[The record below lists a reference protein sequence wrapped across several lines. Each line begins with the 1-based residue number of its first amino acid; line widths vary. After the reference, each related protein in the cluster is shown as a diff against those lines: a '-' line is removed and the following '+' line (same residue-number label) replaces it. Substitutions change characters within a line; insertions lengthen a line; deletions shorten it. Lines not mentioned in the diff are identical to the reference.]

1 MNDDIRHIIESL
13 LFVSETPLSIGR
25 MAEVLELDD
34 LAAVRAAVGRL
45 ADEYERRKGGFYLS
59 EVAGGYQLRTR
70 PEHKE
75 WIQRML
81 QSGPSRLSKA
91 AMETLAI
98 VAYRQPVLRSDVE
111 HIRGVDCGG
120 VLRVLLER
128 KIIKILGRK
137 EMPGRPLLYGT
148 TRKFLE
154 MFNLRDLKDL
164 PTPKELSPEK
174 SGTDNAPASDGPL
187 FSEALEETVEL
198 EELPNEAPDTRPE
211 QKKEEK
217 PDEPEGPEAPAAAGI
232 IPDPKPPEDQH
243 PEYLPRQYLPMI
255 IEDDLPVSDA
265 EPDPDADRNAPS
277 DPDPLEPAGDGTP
290 EKNT

>member
-34 LAAVRAAVGRL
+34 LAAVRTAVLKL
-45 ADEYERRKGGFYLS
+45 ADEYERRRGGFYLS

-98 VAYRQPVLRSDVE
+98 VAYKQPVLRSDVE
-111 HIRGVDCGG
+111 HIRGVDSGG

-174 SGTDNAPASDGPL
+174 SGSSNAPESYGPL
-187 FSEALEETVEL
+187 FSEPPIEITDDASDI
-198 EELPNEAPDTRPE
+198 PPE
-211 QKKEEK
+211 KYS
-217 PDEPEGPEAPAAAGI
+217 DEAPAEPETAGDTQPQDMSSDRPPQAAL
-232 IPDPKPPEDQH
+232 H
-243 PEYLPRQYLPMI
+243 PEYLPMI
-255 IEDDLPVSDA
+255 IEKNPA
-265 EPDPDADRNAPS
+265 IPTPAPDADQASDTEPS
-277 DPDPLEPAGDGTP
+277 PPQPGKDGAP

>member
-34 LAAVRAAVGRL
+34 LAAVRTAVRKL
-45 ADEYERRKGGFYLS
+45 ADEYERRRGGFYLS

-98 VAYRQPVLRSDVE
+98 VAYKQPVLRSDVE
-111 HIRGVDCGG
+111 HIRGVDSGG

-174 SGTDNAPASDGPL
+174 SGSSNAPEPYGPL
-187 FSEALEETVEL
+187 FSEPPIEITDDASDI
-198 EELPNEAPDTRPE
+198 PPE
-211 QKKEEK
+211 NYS
-217 PDEPEGPEAPAAAGI
+217 DEAPAQLETAGDTPPQDMSSDRPPQAAL
-232 IPDPKPPEDQH
+232 H
-243 PEYLPRQYLPMI
+243 PEYLPMI
-255 IEDDLPVSDA
+255 IEKNPA
-265 EPDPDADRNAPS
+265 IPTPEPDADQASYPEPS
-277 DPDPLEPAGDGTP
+277 TPQPGKDGAP

>member
-1 MNDDIRHIIESL
+1 MNQDIKHIIESL
-13 LFVSETPLSIGR
+13 LFVSETPLSIRR
-25 MAEVLELDD
+25 MAEVLDLDD
-34 LAAVRAAVGRL
+34 LAAVRNAVRRL
-45 ADEYERRKGGFYLS
+45 SDEYDRRKGGFYLS

-70 PEHKE
+70 PEHKA

-81 QSGPSRLSKA
+81 QSGPSRLSRA

-120 VLRVLLER
+120 VLRALLER

-154 MFNLRDLKDL
+154 IFNLKDLKDL
-164 PTPKELSPEK
+164 PTPKELAPEK
-174 SGTDNAPASDGPL
+174 SGTSDAPATDGSP
-187 FSEALEETVEL
+187 F
-198 EELPNEAPDTRPE
+198 PEAPKEITDEAPGETPE
-211 QKKEEK
+211 RQ
-217 PDEPEGPEAPAAAGI
+217 PDEAEGPEAPTTEDI
-232 IPDPKPPEDQH
+232 SPDPESSENLPV
-243 PEYLPRQYLPMI
+243 EYLPMV
-255 IEDDLPVSDA
+255 IEEDLPNWDPETDAQPSPNIDSDL
-265 EPDPDADRNAPS
+265 DTGSDS
-277 DPDPLEPAGDGTP
+277 DPAQPAGDGTP